1 MYKVLFVC
9 MGNICRS
16 PSAEAVF
23 RELVKGRGLESSF
36 VIDSAGTH
44 GYHIG
49 NPPDRRSIAAAARR
63 GVEMRDLRAR
73 RFEAVDFERFDY
85 LLAMDNDNRARMLA
99 LADGESQQQKLSL
112 MLDYADTELTEVPDP
127 YYGELDGFEQVLD
140 LLEEACTGLLQAIVE
155 QERGL

>member
-63 GVEMRDLRAR
+63 GVDMRDLRAR

>member
-1 MYKVLFVC
+1 